1 MPILVPIDSVDSEN
15 KIKTDNSHFD
25 IFGPLVSFVQFWS
38 TKESKL
44 FRELSNKHAYQVW
57 FKLSWLFRRRILT
70 CKNLPTTCDCNTSHN
85 LMPFFFTPLGLL
97 FLLCFLINKLEAY
110 MSLYR
115 SPVHSCNLCSIQFIF
130 SGKELFYS
138 FPIYGPMLIFSP
150 SKVDFWSSHI
160 S

>member
-1 MPILVPIDSVDSEN
+1 MPILVPIDPVFSEN
-15 KIKTDNSHFD
+15 KIKTDNAHFD
-25 IFGPLVSFVQFWS
+25 IFGHLISFVQFWS

-57 FKLSWLFRRRILT
+57 FKLSWLFQRRILT
-70 CKNLPTTCDCNTSHN
+70 CTNLPTTCDGNTEHITIRRF
-85 LMPFFFTPLGLL
+85 LIPLGLL

-115 SPVHSCNLCSIQFIF
+115 SPVHSCYLCSIQFRF

-138 FPIYGPMLIFSP
+138 FAIYGPMLIFSP
-150 SKVDFWSSHI
+150 SKVDFSFSHI

>member
-1 MPILVPIDSVDSEN
+1 MPILVPIDPVVSEN

-44 FRELSNKHAYQVW
+44 FRELSNEHAYQVW

-70 CKNLPTTCDCNTSHN
+70 CKNLPTC
-85 LMPFFFTPLGLL
+85 
-97 FLLCFLINKLEAY
+97 LINKLEAY
-110 MSLYR
+110 MNLYR
-115 SPVHSCNLCSIQFIF
+115 SPVHSYYLCSIQFRF
-130 SGKELFYS
+130 SGKKLFYS

-150 SKVDFWSSHI
+150 SKVDFRSSHI